1 MQLPIVLPGESLFS
15 RISRYVA
22 LCECTS
28 DQALGLLLG
37 DGKASIHPYL
47 TSSLKVVGR
56 FTNESPRGLL
66 LNQTLRPL
74 FAYYLPQYSSVIGN
88 VSASSNDIIRASQLS
103 TFRDKE
109 PLSVK
114 HCPLCAKDDLYR
126 FGVTYWHL
134 NHQVPGVEA
143 CSKHKIWLVHNELS
157 NRNHVNGKLL
167 PDVGRESTYCN
178 DLAREFAQFVSTQ
191 IQNLKAKKPSYEV
204 LCNAYLKQL
213 GINGSLTLSGRVKRK
228 IITKELF
235 ELSEV
240 LFPTHSDLSIRTS
253 EDYRFVSSLLSA
265 QYPQHPFKH
274 LLFEFYLSRCQSE
287 DESEASIL
295 NVQETQTNKEK
306 QCCDLLKSGL
316 SMAAVSREI
325 DKSRCYVKST
335 ALKNNIPVN
344 LKPKIITP
352 SLKAAVVKL
361 AKKGFH
367 RDVLAKR
374 HGVSTG
380 SVELIISTTTGLV
393 EWRKRCKAESLRRR
407 YRCQIL
413 RFIAAN
419 PNACR
424 QEVKRALEAAFYWL
438 YIHERDWLES
448 ALPVATQTQHVDR
461 VDWDRRD
468 EELVEAVRELIIS
481 SNSKLSRTELDRC
494 LGGHGWLTSK
504 IAKLPKTRAFL
515 RDKGLFP
522 SDS

>member
-1 MQLPIVLPGESLFS
+1 
-15 RISRYVA
+15 
-22 LCECTS
+22 
-28 DQALGLLLG
+28 
-37 DGKASIHPYL
+37 
-47 TSSLKVVGR
+47 
-56 FTNESPRGLL
+56 
-66 LNQTLRPL
+66 
-74 FAYYLPQYSSVIGN
+74 
-88 VSASSNDIIRASQLS
+88 
-103 TFRDKE
+103 
-109 PLSVK
+109 
-114 HCPLCAKDDLYR
+114 
-126 FGVTYWHL
+126 
-134 NHQVPGVEA
+134 
-143 CSKHKIWLVHNELS
+143 
-157 NRNHVNGKLL
+157 
-167 PDVGRESTYCN
+167 
-178 DLAREFAQFVSTQ
+178 
-191 IQNLKAKKPSYEV
+191 
-204 LCNAYLKQL
+204 
-213 GINGSLTLSGRVKRK
+213 
-228 IITKELF
+228 
-235 ELSEV
+235 
-240 LFPTHSDLSIRTS
+240 
-253 EDYRFVSSLLSA
+253 
-265 QYPQHPFKH
+265 
-274 LLFEFYLSRCQSE
+274 
-287 DESEASIL
+287 
-295 NVQETQTNKEK
+295 
-306 QCCDLLKSGL
+306 
-316 SMAAVSREI
+316 MAAVSREI